1 MANTLGKLLNGQYL
15 SDVLSH
21 SALILVLKSSQKSYQ
36 SESRLGRSS
45 DFTSQCLVCVSMS
58 LEICL
63 DFYFGL
69 HFLEFPVW

>member
-1 MANTLGKLLNGQYL
+1 MANTLGTLLNGQYL

-21 SALILVLKSSQKSYQ
+21 SASILVLKSSQKSYQ
-36 SESRLGRSS
+36 TESRLGRSS

-63 DFYFGL
+63 DFYFD
-69 HFLEFPVW
+69 FIF